1 MELISWESNYSVKVG
16 SIDADHKKL
25 VEILNSLF
33 MAMSKG
39 EGSKIISDLVKELQ
53 RYTIYHFSRE
63 ESFFRITGYPNTQKH
78 IEEHK
83 QFIGKVKEYK
93 EKVDKGNN
101 DFSPEM
107 LAYLKD
113 WLLNHILVTD
123 KAYSEHFVKHGI
135 A

>member
-1 MELISWESNYSVKVG
+1 MGLISWENSYSVKVG

-33 MAMSKG
+33 TAMSKG
-39 EGSKIISDLVKELQ
+39 EGSKMISDLVKELH

-63 ESFFRITGYPNTQKH
+63 EAFFRITGYPNAQKH

-83 QFIGKVKEYK
+83 QFIGKVKEFQ
-93 EKVDKGNN
+93 EMVDKGKN
-101 DFSPEM
+101 DFSPNM
-107 LAYLKD
+107 LAFLKE
-113 WLLNHILVTD
+113 WILNHIMVTD